1 MSIATFLTST
11 LRHFTHQQLGHKIA
25 PLTLSE
31 ADYVSA
37 HGNTTPIADSVT
49 INTNPYE
56 LLALCLQATSTLK
69 TAHVL
74 TELLLLS
81 TTTCTTV

>member
-11 LRHFTHQQLGHKIA
+11 LRHLTHQQLGHKIT
-25 PLTLSE
+25 PLILSE

-37 HGNTTPIADSVT
+37 HGNTTSIADSVT
-49 INTNPYE
+49 NNTNRYE
-56 LLALCLQATSTLK
+56 SLASCLQVTRTLK
-69 TAHVL
+69 AAHVS

-81 TTTCTTV
+81 MTT